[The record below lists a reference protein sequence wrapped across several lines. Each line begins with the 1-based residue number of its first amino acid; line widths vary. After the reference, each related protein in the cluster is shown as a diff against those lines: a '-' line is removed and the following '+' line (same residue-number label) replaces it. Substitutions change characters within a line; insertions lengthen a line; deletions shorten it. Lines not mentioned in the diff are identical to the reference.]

1 MPLSRPATA
10 SRRFRWSFAALL
22 AALATLGPFSIDAY
36 LPAFSGI
43 QDSLAASPLEIQQTL
58 SAYLFAFG
66 LMFLFHG
73 ALSDSFGRR
82 PVILVALVVYT
93 VASVAAALAVS
104 VQDLIVW
111 RTVQGLSVGAG
122 IVVGRAMIRDLF
134 EPEDAQRLMSMVTLF
149 FGLAPAVA
157 PVIGGWLFVALGW
170 RAIFWFLAAVGLLLV
185 AVGWRFL
192 PETLAHDARHSFH
205 PRVLL
210 RGYEEV
216 GINARFLWLSLA
228 VGFNFNA
235 FFLYIVSAPVFL
247 GVHLGLG
254 PRQYAWLFIPA
265 IAGIMTGAQLS
276 GRAAGRLTPEA
287 HRRARVRI
295 HGGRGAREPRL
306 CAGLPS
312 HGSLGG
318 APDHGVRPRVRHGD
332 ALDLAHHA
340 RPLPHPARHGGLA
353 AGLRLGNGEHA
364 HRGRGLARAVARSAR
379 PRARHVLDDAAGV
392 RLLAAVFAQRPRPGE
407 RAAVAAGLSSGSR
420 AQRRWRQPVSRE
432 KKSSTRASTLHA
444 AISMNPARNAAK
456 S

>member
-276 GRAAGRLTPEA
+276 GRAAGRLTPKRTVA
-287 HRRARVRI
+287 RAYGFMAAAALANLAYALAFRPTVPWAVLPIMVFGLGFAMAMPSISLITLDLFPTRRGMAASLQGFVSGMVNTLTAGVVSPVLSRDPR
-295 HGGRGAREPRL
+295 GLALGMFSMMLLGFACWRLYLRSGRGPAN
-306 CAGLPS
+306 
-312 HGSLGG
+312 
-318 APDHGVRPRVRHGD
+318 
-332 ALDLAHHA
+332 A
-340 RPLPHPARHGGLA
+340 RPLPQA
-353 AGLRLGNGEHA
+353 
-364 HRGRGLARAVARSAR
+364 
-379 PRARHVLDDAAGV
+379 
-392 RLLAAVFAQRPRPGE
+392 
-407 RAAVAAGLSSGSR
+407 
-420 AQRRWRQPVSRE
+420 
-432 KKSSTRASTLHA
+432 
-444 AISMNPARNAAK
+444 
-456 S
+456 

>member
-43 QDSLAASPLEIQQTL
+43 QDSLGASPLEIQQTL

-104 VQDLIVW
+104 VQDLILW

-192 PETLAHDARHSFH
+192 PETLALDARHSFH
-205 PRVLL
+205 PKVLL

-216 GINARFLWLSLA
+216 GINVRFLWLSLA

-276 GRAAGRLTPEA
+276 GRAAGRLTPKRTVA
-287 HRRARVRI
+287 RAYGFMAAAALANLAYALAFRPTIPWAVLPI
-295 HGGRGAREPRL
+295 MVF
-306 CAGLPS
+306 GLGFAMAMPS
-312 HGSLGG
+312 ISLIT
-318 APDHGVRPRVRHGD
+318 
-332 ALDLAHHA
+332 LDLFPT
-340 RPLPHPARHGGLA
+340 RRGMA
-353 AGLRLGNGEHA
+353 ASLQGFVSGMVNTLTAGVISPVLSRDP
-364 HRGRGLARAVARSAR
+364 RGLALGMFSMMLLGFACWRLYLRSGR
-379 PRARHVLDDAAGV
+379 SPEK
-392 RLLAAVFAQRPRPGE
+392 AQP
-407 RAAVAAGLSSGSR
+407 L
-420 AQRRWRQPVSRE
+420 RQ
-432 KKSSTRASTLHA
+432 A
-444 AISMNPARNAAK
+444 
-456 S
+456 